1 MSVAA
6 PIPTEGYRRVGAAA
20 WVRRA
25 AGTGAGF
32 RIGVTVLCLAIAAS
46 AVMRLTGLG
55 DPYGQHLA
63 DTLAPPSL
71 AHLFGTDEVG
81 RDVFQRTVYA
91 TLLDVQVG
99 AITAGIPLGLG
110 LMLGAAA
117 GYFGGWFDA
126 VVMRLCDLV
135 LAVPLMVLVLA
146 IVAAYGPGLSGV
158 YVGLVVK
165 GVPYYVRLTRSEM
178 LGLRERQFMLAA
190 QTLGFRTRRVLAR
203 HALPHLVATCLVFF
217 VSDVVGNILVLAA
230 LSYLGLGVQPPTP
243 EWGAIIAEGQV
254 NLLTAWWVTTLPG
267 VFVVMIGVA
276 MSLTGEGLAG
286 RLRLR
291 GWGMQ

>member
-6 PIPTEGYRRVGAAA
+6 PVPAEGYRHRGVLA
-20 WVRRA
+20 WTRRA
-25 AGTGAGF
+25 AGTGVGF
-32 RIGVTVLCLAIAAS
+32 QLGAAILCLAIGAS
-46 AVMRLTGLG
+46 AAMHVTGLG
-55 DPYGQHLA
+55 NPYGQNLA
-63 DTLAPPSL
+63 NTLAAPSW
-71 AHLFGTDEVG
+71 AHPFGTDEVG

-91 TLLDVQVG
+91 TLLDVQIG
-99 AITAGIPLGLG
+99 AITAGIPLCFGLV
-110 LMLGAAA
+110 LGAAA
-117 GYFGGWFDA
+117 GYFGRWFDA
-126 VVMRLCDLV
+126 VVMRLCDLI

-267 VFVVMIGVA
+267 VFVVVIGVA

-291 GWGMQ
+291 GWGMR